1 MLLRWLLLVPLFAM
15 IFFGLMLPSDGNHG
29 LLSPKSLAFL
39 GSMATWMM
47 FVFMQRRYGSGE
59 LRLLATYLGIISLL
73 FVWMGIGAMYK
84 ETPFSSFFD
93 QFKLFIIT
101 VSVVTMILYY
111 VEAGLLRPQ
120 ALFKCAIY
128 ANFIYSA
135 LKVLGAFLHVAKIVN
150 ILTFMSKIKI
160 RFMSMDIHAGMIR
173 LQTSVDIVTP
183 FLLLFVL
190 NSERLGIKFPRGF
203 RYVYILVALVSILL
217 SFSRYLIAVSWISLF
232 LYWLTTRP
240 LKQLLASVA
249 AVIVLC
255 FGVFAAGPSNVYKV
269 VEKRLFSV
277 DNYQSD
283 QTRVDQINAMSK
295 EIACH
300 PVLGKGLG
308 GYAPD
313 CIRDNH
319 LLHSYE
325 VQWIAFNMQFGFV
338 GLTFVLGAFLLLGWY
353 YWFPPYYLP
362 KIAFAMMYALW
373 LVSGFTNPFLIS
385 LTSGI
390 MYSLFALAALVLS
403 EDKSVYRSHNLLYS
417 SV

>member
-1 MLLRWLLLVPLFAM
+1 MLLKGLLVFPLLAM
-15 IFFGLMLPSDGNHG
+15 IAFGLLLPSDGNHG
-29 LLSPKSLAFL
+29 VMSPKSLSFL
-39 GSMATWMM
+39 AAGGSWVI
-47 FVFMQRRYGSGE
+47 FVIMQRKFSGRE
-59 LRLLATYLGIISLL
+59 LRLLATCLAIVSLL
-73 FVWMGIGAMYK
+73 LIWMGIGAIYK
-84 ETPFSSFFD
+84 ETPFASFFD

-101 VSVVTMILYY
+101 LSVVSMVLYY
-111 VEAGLLRPQ
+111 VEAGVLRPETV
-120 ALFKCAIY
+120 FKCAIY
-128 ANFIYSA
+128 TNFFYSS
-135 LKVLGAFLHVAKIVN
+135 LKVLGATLHVAKIVN

-190 NSERLGIKFPRGF
+190 NSDRLGIRFPRGF
-203 RYVYILVALVSILL
+203 RYAYVVIALVSVLL

-232 LYWLTTRP
+232 LYWVTTRP
-240 LKQLLASVA
+240 LKQLLAGVA
-249 AVIVLC
+249 AAMFLCLGVL
-255 FGVFAAGPSNVYKV
+255 VAGPSNVYKV

-283 QTRVDQINAMSK
+283 QTRVDQVDAMSK

-300 PVLGKGLG
+300 PFFGKGLG
-308 GYAPD
+308 GFAPD
-313 CIRDNH
+313 CVRDNH

-325 VQWIAFNMQFGFV
+325 VQWVAFNMQLGFV
-338 GLTFVLGAFLLLGWY
+338 GVALVLGSFLALGWY

-362 KIAFAMMYALW
+362 KIAFAAMYALW

-390 MYSLFALAALVLS
+390 MYSLFALAGRVLTEENKAAKLS
-403 EDKSVYRSHNLLYS
+403 IR
-417 SV
+417 

>member
-1 MLLRWLLLVPLFAM
+1 MPLRWLLVLPLLAM
-15 IFFGLMLPSDGNHG
+15 IACGLLLPSDGNHG
-29 LLSPKSLAFL
+29 LLSPKSLSFL
-39 GSMATWMM
+39 SAGGCWMI
-47 FVFMQRRYGSGE
+47 FVFMQRKYNGRE
-59 LRLLATYLGIISLL
+59 LRLLTTCLGIIALL
-73 FVWMGIGAMYK
+73 LIWMGIGAIYK

-101 VSVVTMILYY
+101 LSVVAMVLYY
-111 VEAGLLRPQ
+111 VEAGALSPQ
-120 ALFKCAIY
+120 TIFKTAIY
-128 ANFIYSA
+128 TNFCYSF
-135 LKVLGAFLHVAKIVN
+135 LKVVGATLHFAKIVN

-190 NSERLGIKFPRGF
+190 NSDRLGIRFPKGF
-203 RYVYILVALVSILL
+203 RYAYIAISLISVLL

-232 LYWLTTRP
+232 LYWVTTRP
-240 LKQLLASVA
+240 LKQIFAGVA
-249 AVIVLC
+249 AAMFLC
-255 FGVFAAGPSNVYKV
+255 LGILVVGPGNVYKV

-283 QTRVDQINAMSK
+283 QTRVDQINAMSN
-295 EIACH
+295 EISCH
-300 PVLGKGLG
+300 PFFGKGLG
-308 GYAPD
+308 GFAPD

-325 VQWIAFNMQFGFV
+325 VQWVAFNMQLGFV
-338 GLTFVLGAFLLLGWY
+338 GVSLVFASFLFLGWY

-362 KIAFAMMYALW
+362 KLAFASMYALW

-403 EDKSVYRSHNLLYS
+403 QQKQAYDREALRDT
-417 SV
+417 